1 VLRPAHA
8 PKLEGCAIIKG
19 GEKNVIMAA
28 SEVNMQDTVFGH
40 NQYLVRRKVFT
51 LAGAKFHVFDP
62 AGNLVFFSKM
72 KAFKL
77 REDIRLYRDENM
89 GEELLLI
96 QARQIIDFSAA
107 YDVFD
112 SKTSEK
118 IGVFKRKGLK
128 SILRDEWFI
137 IDASDR
143 EIGTIRE
150 DSMLRALLRR
160 FLTNLVPQTFHAEIQ
175 GVTVCVYKQNFN
187 PFVLKLN
194 VDFAGDSGSL
204 FDHRLGIAGAI
215 LLGAIEGR
223 QN

>member
-1 VLRPAHA
+1 
-8 PKLEGCAIIKG
+8 
-19 GEKNVIMAA
+19 
-28 SEVNMQDTVFGH
+28 MQESIFQH

-51 LAGAKFHVFDP
+51 IAGAKFHVFDP

-77 REDIRLYRDENM
+77 RVDIRLYRDESM
-89 GEELLLI
+89 SQELLLI
-96 QARQIIDFSAA
+96 KARQIIDFSAA

-112 SKTSEK
+112 ATTREK
-118 IGVFKRKGLK
+118 VGVFKRKGLK

-137 IDASDR
+137 MDAGDR
-143 EIGTIRE
+143 EIGVIRE
-150 DSMLRALLRR
+150 DSLFKSLLRR
-160 FLTNLVPQTFHAEIQ
+160 FLTNLIPQTYHAEIQ
-175 GVTVCVYKQNFN
+175 GTTVCIYKQNFN

-194 VDFAGDSGSL
+194 VDFSIDTRSL
-204 FDHRLGIAGAI
+204 FDRRLGIAGAI

>member
-1 VLRPAHA
+1 
-8 PKLEGCAIIKG
+8 
-19 GEKNVIMAA
+19 
-28 SEVNMQDTVFGH
+28 MQETIFQH

-51 LAGAKFHVFDP
+51 IAGAKFHVFDP

-77 REDIRLYRDENM
+77 REDIRLYHDESMNR
-89 GEELLLI
+89 ELLLI
-96 QARQIIDFSAA
+96 KARQIIDFSAA

-112 SKTSEK
+112 AATREK
-118 IGVFKRKGLK
+118 VGVFKRKGLK

-137 IDASDR
+137 MDAGDH
-143 EIGTIRE
+143 EIGVIRE
-150 DSMLRALLRR
+150 DSLLKSLLRR
-160 FLTNLVPQTFHAEIQ
+160 FLTNLIPQTYHAEIQ
-175 GVTVCVYKQNFN
+175 GTTVCIYKQNFN

-194 VDFAGDSGSL
+194 VDFSMDTRSL
-204 FDHRLGIAGAI
+204 FDRRLGIAGAI

>member
-1 VLRPAHA
+1 
-8 PKLEGCAIIKG
+8 
-19 GEKNVIMAA
+19 
-28 SEVNMQDTVFGH
+28 MQESIFQH

-51 LAGAKFHVFDP
+51 IAGAKFHVFDP

-77 REDIRLYRDENM
+77 REDIRLYRDESM
-89 GEELLLI
+89 SQELLLI
-96 QARQIIDFSAA
+96 KARQIIDFSAA

-112 SKTSEK
+112 ATTREK
-118 IGVFKRKGLK
+118 VGVFKRKGLK

-137 IDASDR
+137 MDAGDR
-143 EIGTIRE
+143 EIGVIRE
-150 DSMLRALLRR
+150 DSLFKSLLRR
-160 FLTNLVPQTFHAEIQ
+160 FLTNLIPQTYHAEIQ
-175 GVTVCVYKQNFN
+175 GTTVCIYKQNFN

-194 VDFAGDSGSL
+194 VDFSIDTRSL
-204 FDHRLGIAGAI
+204 FDRRLGIAGAI

>member
-1 VLRPAHA
+1 
-8 PKLEGCAIIKG
+8 
-19 GEKNVIMAA
+19 
-28 SEVNMQDTVFGH
+28 MQETIFQH

-51 LAGAKFHVFDP
+51 IAGAKFHVFDP

-77 REDIRLYRDENM
+77 REDIRLYHDESMNR
-89 GEELLLI
+89 ELLLI
-96 QARQIIDFSAA
+96 KARQIIDFSAA

-112 SKTSEK
+112 AATREK
-118 IGVFKRKGLK
+118 VGVFKRKGLK

-137 IDASDR
+137 MDAGDR
-143 EIGTIRE
+143 EIGVIRE
-150 DSMLRALLRR
+150 DSLLKSLLRR
-160 FLTNLVPQTFHAEIQ
+160 FLTNLIPQTYHAEIQ
-175 GVTVCVYKQNFN
+175 GTTVCINKQNFN

-194 VDFAGDSGSL
+194 VDFSMDTRSL
-204 FDHRLGIAGAI
+204 FDRRLGIAGAI

>member
-1 VLRPAHA
+1 
-8 PKLEGCAIIKG
+8 
-19 GEKNVIMAA
+19 MAA
-28 SEVNMQDTVFGH
+28 SEVTMPEHTFEQNHF
-40 NQYLVRRKVFT
+40 LVRRKIFT
-51 LAGAKFHVFDP
+51 IAGAKFHVFDS
-62 AGNLVFFSKM
+62 AGHLVFYSRM

-77 REDIRLYRDENM
+77 REDIRLFRDESM

-96 QARQIIDFSAA
+96 KARQIIDFSAA

-112 SKTSEK
+112 SRTREK

-137 IDASDR
+137 MDAGDR
-143 EIGTIRE
+143 EIGVIRE
-150 DSMLRALLRR
+150 DSLLKSLLRR
-160 FLTNLVPQTFHAEIQ
+160 FLTNLIPQTFHAEIQ
-175 GVTVCVYKQNFN
+175 ETTVCVYKQNFN

-194 VDFAGDSGSL
+194 VDFSSDTRSL
-204 FDHRLGIAGAI
+204 FDHRLGLAGAI

>member
-1 VLRPAHA
+1 
-8 PKLEGCAIIKG
+8 
-19 GEKNVIMAA
+19 
-28 SEVNMQDTVFGH
+28 MQDSIFGH
-40 NQYLVRRKVFT
+40 NQYLVRRKILTIV
-51 LAGAKFHVFDP
+51 GAKFHIFDS

-89 GEELLLI
+89 SEELLLI
-96 QARQIIDFSAA
+96 KARQIIDFSAA
-107 YDVFD
+107 YDVLD
-112 SKTSEK
+112 PRTMEK

-128 SILRDEWFI
+128 SILRDEWLI
-137 IDASDR
+137 MDAGDR

-150 DSMLRALLRR
+150 DSLLKALLRR
-160 FLTNLVPQTFHAEIQ
+160 FLTNLIPQTYHVEIQ
-175 GVTVCVYKQNFN
+175 GMTVCVYKQNFN

-194 VDFAGDSGSL
+194 VDFAGDTRSL

>member
-1 VLRPAHA
+1 MQ
-8 PKLEGCAIIKG
+8 EAIF
-19 GEKNVIMAA
+19 
-28 SEVNMQDTVFGH
+28 QH

-51 LAGAKFHVFDP
+51 IAGAKFHVFDP

-77 REDIRLYRDENM
+77 REDIRLYGDESM
-89 GEELLLI
+89 SRELLLI
-96 QARQIIDFSAA
+96 KARQIIDFSAA

-112 SKTSEK
+112 AATREK
-118 IGVFKRKGLK
+118 VGVFKRKGLK

-137 IDASDR
+137 MDAGDR
-143 EIGTIRE
+143 EIGVIRE
-150 DSMLRALLRR
+150 DSLLKSLLRR
-160 FLTNLVPQTFHAEIQ
+160 FLTNLIPQTYHAEIQ
-175 GVTVCVYKQNFN
+175 GTTVCIYKQNFN

-194 VDFAGDSGSL
+194 VDFSMDTRSL
-204 FDHRLGIAGAI
+204 FDRRLGIAGAI